1 MLILKTTLKDLGL
14 KQNQL
19 ARHLNVSDAA
29 IAQLVNHGQ
38 WPKAPSAESLKPKI
52 MAFLNAHGTTQNTD
66 PFCKDETD
74 LATVAGAN
82 QQELDEEEIMLRK
95 QTLTEAA
102 RKHFG
107 LFRTPFSTDLS
118 SAEDVF
124 KSPNIRYVSEAMYQ
138 TARFGGLLAVVSESG
153 GGKTTLLREL
163 EERLS
168 AEQQQIIIVKP
179 YVLAME
185 DSDLKGKTLK
195 SGHIAEALM
204 GAVSPLERLKTSP
217 QARFNQLHNA
227 LKSSHASGYKHC
239 LIIDEAHAL
248 PIATLKHL
256 KRFFELEIG
265 FKKLLSIILIGQPEL
280 KIKLSER
287 DAGVREVVQRTELVE
302 LPDLGNALGDYIKFK
317 LARFDKKIDEVIDAS
332 GIEALRNRLT
342 VIRRSATQ
350 ATTEVSLLYPL
361 AVGNVMVS
369 AMNLA
374 AEIGIP
380 VINAEVIKGV

>member
-1 MLILKTTLKDLGL
+1 
-14 KQNQL
+14 
-19 ARHLNVSDAA
+19 
-29 IAQLVNHGQ
+29 
-38 WPKAPSAESLKPKI
+38 
-52 MAFLNAHGTTQNTD
+52 
-66 PFCKDETD
+66 
-74 LATVAGAN
+74 
-82 QQELDEEEIMLRK
+82 
-95 QTLTEAA
+95 
-102 RKHFG
+102 
-107 LFRTPFSTDLS
+107 
-118 SAEDVF
+118 
-124 KSPNIRYVSEAMYQ
+124 
-138 TARFGGLLAVVSESG
+138 
-153 GGKTTLLREL
+153 
-163 EERLS
+163 
-168 AEQQQIIIVKP
+168 
-179 YVLAME
+179 
-185 DSDLKGKTLK
+185 
-195 SGHIAEALM
+195 M

-374 AEIGIP
+374 AEIGVP
-380 VINAEVIKGV
+380 VINAEVIQGV

>member
-19 ARHLNVSDAA
+19 ARHLNMSDAA

-52 MAFLNAHGTTQNTD
+52 MAFLNAHGTTHNTD

-195 SGHIAEALM
+195 AGHIAEALM

-342 VIRRSATQ
+342 VIRRTATQ

-374 AEIGIP
+374 AEIGVP

>member
-1 MLILKTTLKDLGL
+1 MLILKTILKDLGV
-14 KQNQL
+14 KQSQL
-19 ARHLNVSDAA
+19 ARHLNMSDAA

-74 LATVAGAN
+74 LATVAGAK
-82 QQELDEEEIMLRK
+82 QQELNEEEIMLRK

-124 KSPNIRYVSEAMYQ
+124 KSPSIRYVSEAMYQ

-195 SGHIAEALM
+195 AGHIAEALM

-342 VIRRSATQ
+342 VIRRTATQ

>member
-1 MLILKTTLKDLGL
+1 MLILKTILKDLGV
-14 KQNQL
+14 KQSQL
-19 ARHLNVSDAA
+19 ARHLNMSDAA

-195 SGHIAEALM
+195 AGHIAEALM

-342 VIRRSATQ
+342 VIRRTATQ

>member
-374 AEIGIP
+374 AEIGVP
-380 VINAEVIKGV
+380 VINAEVIQGV